1 MRTVKEVS
9 KLTGISVRTLHWYDE
24 IGLLKP
30 TDTSEAGYRL
40 YDDKALE
47 ILQQILFFREFDMP
61 LKEIKAIMEDPGFDK
76 TETLKS
82 QKKMLEVK
90 RNRLNRLINSIDDI
104 LRGDN
109 KMDFTVFNKEE
120 IDDMYRSMESNMTEE
135 QKQLFIEQ
143 YGSMEEF
150 EKFFKES
157 ASSEA
162 AQKNFQKVVEW
173 YGSKE
178 DALEASKNPG
188 NAELFPSHQKR
199 MDEILQKLAQSKEED
214 VNSFEIKKMIGEY
227 EFVSKQMFQMDDVKE
242 MMLELAEAYLTNEQM
257 KKVQDSIY
265 GEGFAVFLGQALKAY
280 FEK

>member
-61 LKEIKAIMEDPGFDK
+61 LKEIKAIMENPGFDK

-90 RNRLNRLINSIDDI
+90 QNRLNRLINSIDDI

-188 NAELFPSHQKR
+188 NAELFPSNQKR

-227 EFVSKQMFQMDDVKE
+227 EFVSKQMFQMDDVTE
-242 MMLELAEAYLTNEQM
+242 MMLELAEVYLTNEEM
-257 KKVQDSIY
+257 KKMQDSIY

>member
-1 MRTVKEVS
+1 
-9 KLTGISVRTLHWYDE
+9 
-24 IGLLKP
+24 
-30 TDTSEAGYRL
+30 
-40 YDDKALE
+40 
-47 ILQQILFFREFDMP
+47 
-61 LKEIKAIMEDPGFDK
+61 
-76 TETLKS
+76 
-82 QKKMLEVK
+82 
-90 RNRLNRLINSIDDI
+90 
-104 LRGDN
+104 
-109 KMDFTVFNKEE
+109 MDFTVFNKEE

-188 NAELFPSHQKR
+188 NVELFPSHQKR

-227 EFVSKQMFQMDDVKE
+227 EFVSKQMFQMDDVTE
-242 MMLELAEAYLTNEQM
+242 MMLELAEVYLTNEEM
-257 KKVQDSIY
+257 KKMQDSIY

>member
-150 EKFFKES
+150 EKHFKES

-162 AQKNFQKVVEW
+162 AQKNFQKVV
-173 YGSKE
+173 
-178 DALEASKNPG
+178 
-188 NAELFPSHQKR
+188 F
-199 MDEILQKLAQSKEED
+199 
-214 VNSFEIKKMIGEY
+214 
-227 EFVSKQMFQMDDVKE
+227 
-242 MMLELAEAYLTNEQM
+242 
-257 KKVQDSIY
+257 
-265 GEGFAVFLGQALKAY
+265 
-280 FEK
+280 

>member
-61 LKEIKAIMEDPGFDK
+61 LKEIKAIME
-76 TETLKS
+76 
-82 QKKMLEVK
+82 
-90 RNRLNRLINSIDDI
+90 
-104 LRGDN
+104 
-109 KMDFTVFNKEE
+109 
-120 IDDMYRSMESNMTEE
+120 
-135 QKQLFIEQ
+135 
-143 YGSMEEF
+143 
-150 EKFFKES
+150 
-157 ASSEA
+157 
-162 AQKNFQKVVEW
+162 
-173 YGSKE
+173 
-178 DALEASKNPG
+178 NPG
-188 NAELFPSHQKR
+188 NAELLPSHQKR